1 MVTPAREHILY
12 HKESFHPERYE
23 VSFHR
28 ESHPL
33 GEPSSKIYAT
43 LAAKEVGFTF
53 PMTYHCWPTSSR
65 VPRVWNIQTAA
76 WRLYCMAGKT
86 RCRRLQAMWATKRIL
101 CSRNQGQFIS
111 GSEGSSWWV
120 CPGMSREARLMQR
133 KIPHGCRFQTSR
145 TAWTRTSGGRGCMR
159 MRRIWCMHAYSMW
172 KTQLKS
178 LWHPSQQA
186 ILTIFVAPK
195 QLAPGMLTHLH
206 SAQMYPNVWLALG
219 ITSMA

>member
-1 MVTPAREHILY
+1 
-12 HKESFHPERYE
+12 
-23 VSFHR
+23 
-28 ESHPL
+28 
-33 GEPSSKIYAT
+33 
-43 LAAKEVGFTF
+43 
-53 PMTYHCWPTSSR
+53 
-65 VPRVWNIQTAA
+65 
-76 WRLYCMAGKT
+76 MAGKT

-186 ILTIFVAPK
+186 ILAIFGTPK
-195 QLAPGMLTHLH
+195 NNLH
-206 SAQMYPNVWLALG
+206 QGCKTSSSRVAQMCGSPEVSQAWLRAPLHLFAYVLSG
-219 ITSMA
+219 EKLAGVPVIVPVMVVRKRLSFLRIHVGFNEVSSLRLMLVLFFVSLTFH